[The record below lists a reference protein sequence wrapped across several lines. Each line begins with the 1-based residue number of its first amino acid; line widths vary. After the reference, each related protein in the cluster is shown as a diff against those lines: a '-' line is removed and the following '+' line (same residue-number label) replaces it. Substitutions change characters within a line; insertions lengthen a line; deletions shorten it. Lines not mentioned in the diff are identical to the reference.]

1 MGLPRDPASASA
13 GDEKHQDEPVQESPS
28 AQDLRDRPRRAT
40 RIRGLTAAALVAVLA
55 CAGYEGW
62 LLFQQHRTDV
72 AAQQALTAAENY
84 VVMLTSVDSDALD
97 KHVADVL
104 DGSTGE
110 FNDSYAKTASG
121 QHSRHVVNNRVKT
134 HGKVVESAVKSA
146 STNKA
151 QVLLMVDQS
160 VSSLATPEP
169 QIDRSRIKMTMQK
182 IDGRWLASKVELL

>member
-1 MGLPRDPASASA
+1 MGLPRDPESASE

-62 LLFQQHRTDV
+62 LLFQQHQNDV
-72 AAQQALTAAENY
+72 AAAQARVAAENY
-84 VVMLTSVDSDALD
+84 AVMLTSVDSDTLD

-110 FNDSYAKTASG
+110 FNDSYAKTVNG
-121 QHSRHVVNNRVKT
+121 QHSRHVVNNKVKT